1 MENGMRVNL
10 YVVAC
15 PCRAWQGALMFRI
28 TDRVVI
34 PFDEIRFITSR
45 SSGPGG
51 QHVNTT
57 DTRVTL
63 LFDVDNSPSLTE
75 LQKVAVKGKLKRRI
89 DKRGVLRVT
98 SQKFRSQKSNKDS
111 AIERFIEL
119 MQWALKP
126 VTKRKETR
134 VPHSAKRKRLDRKKQ
149 TAARKRDRRMPDTSG
164 EY

>member
-1 MENGMRVNL
+1 ML
-10 YVVAC
+10 
-15 PCRAWQGALMFRI
+15 RI
-28 TDRVVI
+28 TDRISI
-34 PFDEIRFITSR
+34 PFSEIRFITSR

-57 DTRVTL
+57 DSRVTL
-63 LFDVDNSPSLTE
+63 LFNVDKTGSLTQF
-75 LQKVAVKGKLKRRI
+75 QKVVVKGKLRRRI
-89 DKRGVLRVT
+89 NQRGVLQVN

-126 VTKRKETR
+126 VRPRKNTAI
-134 VPHSAKRKRLDRKKQ
+134 PKSAKRKRLERKKRTSQ
-149 TAARKRDRRMPDTSG
+149 KKGNRKAVDTSD

>member
-1 MENGMRVNL
+1 MLRV
-10 YVVAC
+10 
-15 PCRAWQGALMFRI
+15 
-28 TDRVVI
+28 TDRIVI
-34 PFDEIRFITSR
+34 GYDEIRFITSR

-63 LFDVDNSPSLTE
+63 LFNVDKSPSLTE
-75 LQKVAVKGKLKRRI
+75 LQKVAIKGKLKRRI
-89 DKRGVLRVT
+89 DKRGVLHVT

-126 VTKRKETR
+126 VVKRKETR
-134 VPHSAKRKRLDRKKQ
+134 ISPSAKRKRLNRKRRTAERKKS
-149 TAARKRDRRMPDTSG
+149 RKMPDFTG

>member
-1 MENGMRVNL
+1 ML
-10 YVVAC
+10 
-15 PCRAWQGALMFRI
+15 RI
-28 TDRVVI
+28 TDRIVI
-34 PFDEIRFITSR
+34 PYDEIRFITSR

-51 QHVNTT
+51 QHVNTA

-63 LFDVDNSPSLTE
+63 LFNVEKSPSLSQ
-75 LQKVAVKGKLKRRI
+75 LQKVAVKGKLRRRI

-134 VPHSAKRKRLDRKKQ
+134 VPMSAKRKRLERKQRTSDRKRN
-149 TAARKRDRRMPDTSG
+149 RKMPDFSG

>member
-1 MENGMRVNL
+1 ML
-10 YVVAC
+10 
-15 PCRAWQGALMFRI
+15 RI
-28 TDRVVI
+28 TDKIII
-34 PFDEIRFITSR
+34 PYEEIRFITSR

-51 QHVNTT
+51 QHVNTA

-63 LFDVDNSPSLTE
+63 LFNVEKTSSLTE
-75 LQKVAVKGKLKRRI
+75 LQKVAVKGKLRRRV

-119 MQWALKP
+119 MRWALKP
-126 VTKRKETR
+126 AIPRRETAVPKSSKRR
-134 VPHSAKRKRLDRKKQ
+134 RLERKKQ
-149 TAARKRDRRMPDTSG
+149 ASQRKKHRKTPDVSG

>member
-1 MENGMRVNL
+1 ML
-10 YVVAC
+10 
-15 PCRAWQGALMFRI
+15 RI
-28 TDRVVI
+28 TDTIII
-34 PFDEIRFITSR
+34 PYEEIRFITSR

-63 LFDVDNSPSLTE
+63 LFNVEKSRSLSE
-75 LQKVAVKGKLKRRI
+75 LQKVAVKGKLRRRI

-119 MQWALKP
+119 MRWALKP
-126 VTKRKETR
+126 VTKRKPTA
-134 VPHSAKRKRLDRKKQ
+134 VPKSAKRRRLDRKKRRGE
-149 TAARKRDRRMPDTSG
+149 RKRDRKMPDFSG

>member
-1 MENGMRVNL
+1 MI
-10 YVVAC
+10 
-15 PCRAWQGALMFRI
+15 RI
-28 TDRVVI
+28 TNTVI
-34 PFDEIRFITSR
+34 IPYDEIRFITSR

-57 DTRVTL
+57 DSRVTL
-63 LFDVDNSPSLTE
+63 LFNVDKSPSLTQ

-89 DKRGVLRVT
+89 DKRGVLQVN

-126 VTKRKETR
+126 VRPRKETAIPR
-134 VPHSAKRKRLDRKKQ
+134 SAKRKRLDRKKR
-149 TAARKRDRRMPDTSG
+149 TGERKRQRKIPDTSG

>member
-1 MENGMRVNL
+1 ML
-10 YVVAC
+10 
-15 PCRAWQGALMFRI
+15 RI
-28 TDRVVI
+28 TDKIVI
-34 PFDEIRFITSR
+34 PYEEIRFITSR

-51 QHVNTT
+51 QHVNTA

-63 LFDVDNSPSLTE
+63 LFNVDKSSSLTQ
-75 LQKVAVKGKLKRRI
+75 LQKVAVKGKLRRRV

-126 VTKRKETR
+126 VIPRRKTAVPRSSKRRRLE
-134 VPHSAKRKRLDRKKQ
+134 RKQQTSQRKKE
-149 TAARKRDRRMPDTSG
+149 RKMPKMNG

>member
-1 MENGMRVNL
+1 ML
-10 YVVAC
+10 
-15 PCRAWQGALMFRI
+15 RI
-28 TDRVVI
+28 TDTIVI
-34 PFDEIRFITSR
+34 PYNEIRFITSR

-63 LFDVDNSPSLTE
+63 LFNVDKSPSLSQ
-75 LQKVAVKGKLKRRI
+75 LQKVAVKGKLRRRM
-89 DKRGVLRVT
+89 DKRGILRVT

-119 MQWALKP
+119 MQWAVKP
-126 VTKRKETR
+126 VVPRKNTV
-134 VPHSAKRKRLDRKKQ
+134 VPKSAKRRRLDRKKRTSQ
-149 TAARKRDRRMPDTSG
+149 RKKDRKTPDLSG

>member
-1 MENGMRVNL
+1 ML
-10 YVVAC
+10 
-15 PCRAWQGALMFRI
+15 RI
-28 TDRVVI
+28 TDTIII
-34 PFDEIRFITSR
+34 PYEEIRFITSR

-63 LFDVDNSPSLTE
+63 LFSVDKSRSLSE
-75 LQKVAVKGKLKRRI
+75 LQKVAVKGKLRRRI

-119 MQWALKP
+119 MRWALKP
-126 VTKRKETR
+126 VTKRKPTA
-134 VPHSAKRKRLDRKKQ
+134 VPKSAKRRRLDRKKRRGE
-149 TAARKRDRRMPDTSG
+149 RKRDRKMPDFSG

>member
-1 MENGMRVNL
+1 MI
-10 YVVAC
+10 
-15 PCRAWQGALMFRI
+15 RI
-28 TDRVVI
+28 NDRTVI
-34 PFDEIRFITSR
+34 GYDEIRFITSR

-75 LQKVAVKGKLKRRI
+75 LQKVALKGKLKRRM
-89 DKRGVLRVT
+89 DKRGVLQVT
-98 SQKFRSQKSNKDS
+98 SQKFRSQKFNKDS

-134 VPHSAKRKRLDRKKQ
+134 VPRSAKRRRLEGKKRTARRKQ
-149 TAARKRDRRMPDTSG
+149 ERRKPDTSG